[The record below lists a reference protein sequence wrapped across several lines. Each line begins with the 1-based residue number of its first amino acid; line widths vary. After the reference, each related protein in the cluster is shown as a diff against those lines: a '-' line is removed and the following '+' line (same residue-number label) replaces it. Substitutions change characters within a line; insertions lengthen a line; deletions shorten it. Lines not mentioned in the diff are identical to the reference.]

1 MFKKALSIFLFV
13 LVELS
18 SFGQNNTTEQL
29 AAQYFQNGEFDKA
42 AELYEELYEKN
53 PTIFYYNNLFQTLIK
68 TNNYSKAERLI
79 KKRLKQFPNEV
90 RLNVEL
96 GYLYSISGD
105 DKKANKQYQ
114 SVIDNLVNN
123 QQYIYEIANAFINR
137 QLYDYSIDVYLKSRK
152 LSGNNTS
159 FSIEL
164 AMLYELRGR
173 INEMMDEYLN
183 LILAD
188 ANYLNYVQT
197 RLQVVLNSDKESKR
211 SDLIKSAIYRRY
223 QKMPD
228 NQLIASL
235 MMWYSLQIKD
245 FELAFLQAKAIDRRF
260 KDNGSNVYELAE
272 LCFNNKE
279 FDIAIEAY
287 QYIINKGESNLY
299 FISAKI
305 GLLNTKYHKII
316 SKVIINQK
324 ELESLE
330 NEYLK
335 TLNEIGR
342 DANTIL
348 LMKNLAH
355 IYAFYS
361 QKIEKAVSI
370 LNEAIAIT
378 NADKKNIAVCKLELA
393 DIYLFSG
400 EVWEATLLYSQVEKS
415 FKNDPIGFEAKLRNA
430 KLSYFIG
437 EFNWAK
443 AQLDVLKAATSKL
456 IANDAMELSLLISDN
471 IDEDSNTIA
480 LEYFS
485 RAELLV
491 YRNQFD
497 KAILTLDSIRG
508 LALTH
513 PIFDDVLFKKAEIY
527 IKKGQYLVADSLLQK
542 FMEFYPESLLADDAL
557 FVQAELNETQINN
570 KIKAMIC
577 YQDLIF
583 KYPASLYTVE
593 ARKRFR
599 KLRGDQIN

>member
-1 MFKKALSIFLFV
+1 MYKKVLSIFFFV
-13 LVELS
+13 FVVLL

-29 AAQYFQNGEFDKA
+29 AAQYLQNGEFEKA
-42 AELYEELYEKN
+42 VELYEELYEKN
-53 PTIFYYNNLFQTLIK
+53 PSAFYYNNLFQTLIK
-68 TNNYSKAERLI
+68 TNNFPKAEKLLR
-79 KKRLKQFPNEV
+79 KRLKQFPNEV

-105 DKKANKQYQ
+105 DKKASKQYQ
-114 SVIDNLVNN
+114 SVVDNLINN
-123 QQYIYEIANAFINR
+123 QQFIYDIANAFINR
-137 QLYDYSIDVYLKSRK
+137 QLYEYAIDVYLKARK
-152 LSGNNTS
+152 MSGNVTS

-173 INEMMDEYLN
+173 INEMMEEYLN
-183 LILAD
+183 LIITD

-197 RLQVVLNSDKESKR
+197 RLQVVLNSDKESKKGEI
-211 SDLIKSAIYRRY
+211 IKTAIYRRA
-223 QKMPD
+223 QKSPD
-228 NQLIASL
+228 NLLLAGL

-245 FELAFLQAKAIDRRF
+245 FELAFSQAKAIDKRF
-260 KDNGSNVYELAE
+260 KDNGNNVFELAE
-272 LCFNNKE
+272 LCSNNKE
-279 FDIAIEAY
+279 FDIAVEAY
-287 QYIINKGESNLY
+287 KYIIDKGENNLY
-299 FISAKI
+299 FISSKI
-305 GLLNTKYHKII
+305 GLLNTKYQKVI
-316 SKVIINQK
+316 SKVVINQK
-324 ELESLE
+324 ELENLE
-330 NEYLK
+330 KEYVK
-335 TLNEIGR
+335 TLNELGK

-348 LMKNLAH
+348 LLKNLAH
-355 IYAFYS
+355 IYAFFS
-361 QKIEKAVSI
+361 QKINQAISV
-370 LNEAIAIT
+370 LNEAISIP
-378 NADKKNIAVCKLELA
+378 NADKKNIAFCKLELA

-400 EVWEATLLYSQVEKS
+400 EIWEATLLYSQVEKS

-430 KLSYFIG
+430 KLSYYIG

-471 IDEDSNTIA
+471 LDEDSNTVA

-485 RAELLV
+485 RADLLI

-497 KAILTLDSIRG
+497 KAIATLDSVRG
-508 LALTH
+508 LALSH
-513 PIFDDVLFKKAEIY
+513 PIFDDVLFKKTEIF
-527 IKKGQYLVADSLLQK
+527 IKKGLYKEADSLFQK
-542 FMEFYPESLLADDAL
+542 FLDFYPESLLADDAL
-557 FVQAELNETQINN
+557 FIQAELNETLLNN

>member
-1 MFKKALSIFLFV
+1 MLKRLLCSFLFI
-13 LVELS
+13 
-18 SFGQNNTTEQL
+18 SFVFISIGQNNTTEQL
-29 AAQYFQNGEFDKA
+29 AAQYFQNGEFEKA
-42 AELYEELYEKN
+42 AELYDDLYEKN
-53 PTIFYYNNLFQTLIK
+53 PTAYYYNNLFQSLIK
-68 TNNYSKAERLI
+68 INNYSKAEKLLR
-79 KKRLKQFPNEV
+79 KRLKQLPTEV

-105 DKKANKQYQ
+105 DKKAAKQYQ
-114 SVIDNLVNN
+114 SVIDNLSNN
-123 QQYIYEIANAFINR
+123 QQFTYDIANAFINR
-137 QLYDYSIDVYLKSRK
+137 QLYDYAIDTYLKARK
-152 LSGNNTS
+152 ISGNNNS

-173 INEMMDEYLN
+173 ISDMMDEYLN
-183 LILAD
+183 LVVSD
-188 ANYLNYVQT
+188 VNYLNYIQT
-197 RLQVVLNSDKESKR
+197 RLQVVLNTDKDSKR
-211 SDLIKSAIYRRY
+211 GEIIKTAIYRRA
-223 QKMPD
+223 QKSPE
-228 NQLIASL
+228 NGVLASL

-245 FELAFLQAKAIDRRF
+245 FELAFTQAKAIDRRF
-260 KDNGSNVYELAE
+260 KDNGSSVFELAE
-272 LCFNNKE
+272 LCSNNND
-279 FDIAIEAY
+279 FDVALAAY
-287 QYIINKGESNLY
+287 QYLIDKGEGNLY
-299 FISAKI
+299 FISSKI
-305 GLLNTKYHKII
+305 GLLNTKYKKVV
-316 SKVIINQK
+316 SKVIVNNK
-324 ELESLE
+324 ELENLE
-330 NEYLK
+330 KEYIK
-335 TLNEIGR
+335 TLNDIGR

-361 QKIEKAVSI
+361 QKINQAITV
-370 LNEAIAIT
+370 LNEAISIP
-378 NADKKNIAVCKLELA
+378 NADKKNVALCKLELA

-400 EVWEATLLYSQVEKS
+400 EIWEATLLYSQVEKS
-415 FKNDPIGFEAKLRNA
+415 FKNDAIGFEAKLRNA
-430 KLSYFIG
+430 KLSYYIG

-471 IDEDSNTIA
+471 LDEDSNTVA

-485 RAELLV
+485 RADLLL

-497 KAILTLDSIRG
+497 KALLTLDSIRS

-513 PIFDDVLFKKAEIY
+513 PIFDDVLFKKAEIK
-527 IKKGQYLVADSLLQK
+527 IKNGQYKEADSLLQK

-557 FVQAELNETQINN
+557 FFQAELNENYLNN